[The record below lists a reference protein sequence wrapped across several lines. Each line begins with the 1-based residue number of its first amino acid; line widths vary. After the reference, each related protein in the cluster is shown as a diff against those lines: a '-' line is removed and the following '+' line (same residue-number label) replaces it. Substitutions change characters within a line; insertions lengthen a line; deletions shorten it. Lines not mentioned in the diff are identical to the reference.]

1 VRQRW
6 HIGRISNAGLLR
18 QTKGENAMTR
28 FIKALATVATVATL
42 ATGAS
47 AQTVRDLVGP
57 SPYNA
62 VVNEP
67 PARLTV
73 DPPLPDPLKSG
84 IVQIQYRVENVRIL
98 PVFGAAAANVS
109 PRIGHLHIRVD
120 DLPWAWAESAV
131 GNNTVDFAGVP
142 PGPHKVRID
151 LVDASHRVLDGQSV
165 TVHFTVPEM
174 TPAAQMHSH

>member
-1 VRQRW
+1 
-6 HIGRISNAGLLR
+6 
-18 QTKGENAMTR
+18 MTSL
-28 FIKALATVATVATL
+28 IKVLAAVATVATL
-42 ATGAS
+42 ATGVS
-47 AQTVRDLVGP
+47 AQTARELVGP

-67 PARLTV
+67 PAKLIV
-73 DPPLPDPLKSG
+73 DQPLPDPLKSG
-84 IVQIQYRVENVRIL
+84 IIQLQYRVENVRIL

-120 DLPWAWAESAV
+120 DVPWFWAETAV
-131 GNNTVDFAGVP
+131 ANNTIDFAGVP

-151 LVDASHRVLDGQSV
+151 LVDANHRLLDGQSV

-174 TPAAQMHSH
+174 AAAAKVHSH

>member
-1 VRQRW
+1 
-6 HIGRISNAGLLR
+6 
-18 QTKGENAMTR
+18 MTSL
-28 FIKALATVATVATL
+28 IKTLAAVATVATL

-98 PVFGAAAANVS
+98 PVFGTAAATVS

-120 DLPWAWAESAV
+120 DLPWAWAWAESAV

-151 LVDASHRVLDGQSV
+151 LVDANHRVLDGQSV

-174 TPAAQMHSH
+174 AAAAKVHSH